1 MKTADDFWK
10 NIGTYNV
17 DTIYIQGIFS
27 LLIIGILI
35 VSFIRQNNAIE
46 HLINILFSAAF
57 IFVGI
62 YFFLIID
69 KSFTAM
75 IFGPYFIIIG
85 LLFLS
90 CILKSNSQLHYPTRF
105 QYLLYGLV
113 IVYPMI
119 SYALDHKYPEQV
131 LYILPCPITSL
142 ALISYCRL
150 KRRNDLLNVMLI
162 IWGLTGIKAF
172 IFDVKED
179 LILLV
184 VGLYGLFDFINYKRN
199 KKKLRIKTI
208 HEVSD

>member
-1 MKTADDFWK
+1 MKTVDDFWK
-10 NIGTYNV
+10 IIGTYNL

-27 LLIIGILI
+27 LFIIGILI
-35 VSFIRQNNAIE
+35 FSFIRQNRVIAN
-46 HLINILFSAAF
+46 LIKSLFSAVF

-85 LLFLS
+85 LLF
-90 CILKSNSQLHYPTRF
+90 ILGLFYSNSLLQYPTRF

-113 IVYPMI
+113 LLYPMI
-119 SYALDHKYPEQV
+119 SYALNHRYPQQV
-131 LYILPCPITSL
+131 LYILPCPITSIV
-142 ALISYCRL
+142 LITYCRF
-150 KRRNDLLNVMLI
+150 KKRNDILNLMLI

-179 LILLV
+179 LILLI
-184 VGLYGLFDFINYKRN
+184 VGLYGLYDFINFKRN
-199 KKKLRIKTI
+199 IK
-208 HEVSD
+208 S